1 MSLQDIMN
9 PTATTTE
16 AQTFDTIL
24 KDTSKQPLRSW
35 RKKYR
40 KMKLRFDKAMDES
53 SSLFRDCHK
62 LEILAKRLQE
72 ENDQYLETL
81 LNLNESS
88 HTPSFD
94 LGSPHEDID
103 PVPSASA
110 VPALE
115 PDEPRSLKSLLA
127 TVPHTHLD
135 SGISRYPIELTLNPP
150 PGYLSPAYEEEYLA
164 TLDAQIMGPTGL
176 DHVWRPLQV
185 AQSRQLPS
193 EKELHNSN
201 PVSVLSWLRRNHPET
216 FIQEKEAQ
224 SDKPAPRAR
233 GGGGGGKRSSLAQ
246 SANAG
251 KAGTPS
257 VETPTVDEEE
267 ASAEVV
273 PGEKP
278 NGRGKKGKEDEP
290 YRPKG
295 GSSRPSKRK
304 RAADT
309 DKAETKGAKRPK
321 GGVS

>member
-1 MSLQDIMN
+1 M
-9 PTATTTE
+9 PTFE
-16 AQTFDTIL
+16 
-24 KDTSKQPLRSW
+24 
-35 RKKYR
+35 
-40 KMKLRFDKAMDES
+40 
-53 SSLFRDCHK
+53 
-62 LEILAKRLQE
+62 
-72 ENDQYLETL
+72 
-81 LNLNESS
+81 
-88 HTPSFD
+88 

-127 TVPHTHLD
+127 KVPHTHLD

-164 TLDAQIMGPTGL
+164 TLDPQIMGLTGL
-176 DHVWRPLQV
+176 DNVWRPLQV
-185 AQSRQLPS
+185 AQSRQLPP

-251 KAGTPS
+251 KAGTPV
-257 VETPTVDEEE
+257 VEEAVEEE
-267 ASAEVV
+267 VSAEAV
-273 PGEKP
+273 PGEKA

-304 RAADT
+304 RAGDA
-309 DKAETKGAKRPK
+309 DKAEHKSAKRPK
-321 GGVS
+321 GGAS